1 MMMIILASAEN
12 KKNQQIKSILFC
24 VTV

>member
-1 MMMIILASAEN
+1 MIILASAEN